1 MKSKC
6 EGIFSM
12 KACWARRE
20 KMYGQIVEDEHL
32 GDKIDAQQMEIVAFF
47 VDIKEEFRTLVDCEF
62 ML

>member
-1 MKSKC
+1 
-6 EGIFSM
+6 M